1 MGLIGCGYQFSGMPM
16 PSLND
21 ISLRQLEY
29 LVAVADLLGF
39 RRAAERCHVSQ
50 PALSA
55 QIQQLEDVLGVKVFE
70 RDKRRVMLT
79 PAGEELVARA
89 RRVLTEAGDILAT
102 ASRLS
107 DPFAGDLQLG
117 VIPTIAPYVLPE
129 VVPALVKQY
138 PRLRLR
144 LREDKTELLV
154 RALEEG
160 RLDAALLALVPELGD
175 LEHAVIA
182 EDPFVV
188 AAPPGH
194 PLAKKKQV
202 QLGDL
207 DEENVLL
214 LEDGHCF
221 RSQALA
227 LCTRIGAR
235 EVDFRATSL
244 TTLAQ
249 MVMSGQNA
257 ITLLPSLSVPIENRL
272 EQLVVR
278 PFAGPAPSRTLA
290 LVWRPGYPRADALR
304 EIAGTLRSVWPGLK
318 AAAKRS

>member
-1 MGLIGCGYQFSGMPM
+1 MGLIGWGYQFPKRM

-29 LVAVADLLGF
+29 VVAVADLLGF
-39 RRAAERCHVSQ
+39 RRAAEHCHVSQ

-55 QIQQLEDVLGVKVFE
+55 QIQQLEDVLGVKLFE

-79 PAGEELVARA
+79 AAGEDLVTRA
-89 RRVLTEAGDILAT
+89 RRVLTEAGDILSA
-102 ASRLS
+102 AARLS
-107 DPFAGDLQLG
+107 DPFSGSLHLG

-129 VVPALVKQY
+129 VVPALTKKY
-138 PRLRLR
+138 PRLQLR
-144 LREDKTELLV
+144 LREEKTELLV
-154 RALEEG
+154 RALNEG
-160 RLDAALLALVPELGD
+160 RLDTALLALEADLGD
-175 LEHAVIA
+175 LEHVVIA

-194 PLAKKKQV
+194 SLAKKKQV
-202 QLGDL
+202 QLRDL
-207 DEENVLL
+207 DEEEVLL

-221 RSQALA
+221 RGQALA
-227 LCTRIGAR
+227 LCTRVGAR

-249 MVMSGQNA
+249 MVMAGDSG
-257 ITLLPSLSVPIENRL
+257 ITLLPSLSVPLENRL
-272 EQLVVR
+272 GQLVVR
-278 PFAGPAPSRTLA
+278 PFSDPAPNRTLV

-304 EIAGTLRSVWPGLK
+304 ELAGTLRSVWPGLK
-318 AAAKRS
+318 GLAKHS

>member
-1 MGLIGCGYQFSGMPM
+1 M

-29 LVAVADLLGF
+29 VVAVADTLGF
-39 RRAAERCHVSQ
+39 RRAAEHCHVSQ

-55 QIQQLEDVLGVKVFE
+55 QIQHLEEVLGVKLFE

-79 PAGEELVARA
+79 AAGEELVARA
-89 RRVLTEAGDILAT
+89 RRVLTETGDILSA

-107 DPFAGDLQLG
+107 DPFSGVLQLG
-117 VIPTIAPYVLPE
+117 VIPTVAPYVLPE
-129 VVPALVKQY
+129 LVPAVMKKY
-138 PRLRLR
+138 PRLKLR
-144 LREDKTELLV
+144 LREEKTELLV
-154 RALEEG
+154 RGLEEG
-160 RLDAALLALVPELGD
+160 RLDAALVALDVELGD
-175 LEHAVIA
+175 VEQAVIA

-194 PLAKKKQV
+194 PVVRKERVPIK
-202 QLGDL
+202 DL

-221 RSQALA
+221 RQQALA
-227 LCTRIGAR
+227 LCRRVGAH

-249 MVMSGQNA
+249 MVMSGEGS
-257 ITLLPSLSVPIENRL
+257 ITLLPALSVPLENRL
-272 EQLVVR
+272 GQLAVR
-278 PFAGPAPSRTLA
+278 PLSPAPSRTLA
-290 LVWRPGYPRADALR
+290 LVWRPGYPRAEALR
-304 EIAGTLRSVWPGLK
+304 ALAETLRAAWPK
-318 AAAKRS
+318 PRDAAKR

>member
-1 MGLIGCGYQFSGMPM
+1 M

-29 LVAVADLLGF
+29 VVAVADLLGF
-39 RRAAERCHVSQ
+39 RKAAEHCHVSQ

-55 QIQQLEDVLGVKVFE
+55 QIQQLEEVLGVKLFE

-79 PAGEELVARA
+79 AAGEELVARA
-89 RRVLTEAGDILAT
+89 RRVLTETGDILSA

-107 DPFAGDLQLG
+107 DPFAGILQLG
-117 VIPTIAPYVLPE
+117 VIPTVAPYVLPE
-129 VVPALVKQY
+129 VVPAVMKKY
-138 PRLRLR
+138 PQLKLR
-144 LREDKTELLV
+144 LREEKTELLV
-154 RALEEG
+154 RGLEEG
-160 RLDAALLALVPELGD
+160 RLDAALVALDAELGD
-175 LEHAVIA
+175 VEQAVIA

-194 PLAKKKQV
+194 PVVKKAQV
-202 QLGDL
+202 PLRDL

-227 LCTRIGAR
+227 LCRRVGAH

-249 MVMSGQNA
+249 MVMSGEGS
-257 ITLLPSLSVPIENRL
+257 ITLLPALAVPLENRL
-272 EQLVVR
+272 GQLAIR
-278 PFAGPAPSRTLA
+278 PLTPAPSRTLA
-290 LVWRPGYPRADALR
+290 LVWRPGYPRADALH
-304 EIAGTLRSVWPGLK
+304 ALADTLRAAWPRPREL
-318 AAAKRS
+318 AKRP

>member
-1 MGLIGCGYQFSGMPM
+1 M

-29 LVAVADLLGF
+29 LVAVADVLGF

-55 QIQQLEDVLGVKVFE
+55 QIQQLEGVLGVKLFE

-89 RRVLTEAGDILAT
+89 RKVLTEAGDILSA
-102 ASRLS
+102 AARLT
-107 DPFAGDLQLG
+107 DPYSGPLQLG
-117 VIPTIAPYVLPE
+117 AIPTVAPYVLPE
-129 VVPALVKQY
+129 VVPALVKKY
-138 PRLRLR
+138 PRVQLR
-144 LREDKTELLV
+144 LREDKTSVLIRE
-154 RALEEG
+154 LEEG
-160 RLDAALLALVPELGD
+160 RLDAALLALDVELGAEV
-175 LEHAVIA
+175 EHAVIA

-194 PLAKKKQV
+194 PLQRKKQV
-202 QLGDL
+202 QFNDL
-207 DEENVLL
+207 DEEDVLL

-221 RSQALA
+221 RGQALA
-227 LCTRIGAR
+227 LCTRLGAR

-249 MVMSGQNA
+249 MVMSGNG
-257 ITLLPSLSVPIENRL
+257 ITLLPALAARLENRQG
-272 EQLVVR
+272 QLVVR
-278 PFAGPAPSRTLA
+278 PFASPAPSRTIA
-290 LVWRPGYPRADALR
+290 LVWRPGHPRADALR
-304 EIAGTLRSVWPGLK
+304 DMAGTLRSVWPR
-318 AAAKRS
+318 A

>member
-1 MGLIGCGYQFSGMPM
+1 M

-55 QIQQLEDVLGVKVFE
+55 QIQQLEDVLGVKLFE

-89 RRVLTEAGDILAT
+89 RKVLTEAGDILSA

-107 DPFAGDLQLG
+107 DPFAGPLSLG

-129 VVPALVKQY
+129 VIPALVKQF
-138 PRLRLR
+138 PRLQLR
-144 LREDKTELLV
+144 LREDKTEVLV
-154 RALEEG
+154 RDLQEG
-160 RLDAALLALVPELGD
+160 RLDTALLALVPEVGD
-175 LEHAVIA
+175 VEHAVIS

-194 PLAKKKQV
+194 PLEKKKQV
-202 QLGDL
+202 QFRDL

-214 LEDGHCF
+214 LADGHCF

-249 MVMSGQNA
+249 MVMSGA
-257 ITLLPSLSVPIENRL
+257 GGVTLLPALSVPIENRL
-272 EQLVVR
+272 GQLVVR
-278 PFAGPAPSRTLA
+278 PFSDPSPSRTLA
-290 LVWRPGYPRADALR
+290 LVWRPGYARTDTLRAL
-304 EIAGTLRSVWPGLK
+304 AGTLRSVWPGNK

>member
-1 MGLIGCGYQFSGMPM
+1 M

-129 VVPALVKQY
+129 VVPTLVKQY

-144 LREDKTELLV
+144 LREDYTELLV

-188 AAPPGH
+188 AVPPGH

-235 EVDFRATSL
+235 EVDYRATSL

-249 MVMSGQNA
+249 MVMSGVGA

-278 PFAGPAPSRTLA
+278 PFASPVPSRTLA
-290 LVWRPGYPRADALR
+290 LVWRPGYPRADALHGEVAR
-304 EIAGTLRSVWPGLK
+304 HLEQDVGHEE
-318 AAAKRS
+318 

>member
-1 MGLIGCGYQFSGMPM
+1 M

-29 LVAVADLLGF
+29 VVAVADVLGF

-55 QIQQLEDVLGVKVFE
+55 QIQQLEEVLGVKLFE
-70 RDKRRVMLT
+70 RGTRRVMLT
-79 PAGEELVARA
+79 AAGEELVARA
-89 RRVLTEAGDILAT
+89 RRVLTEAGDILSA

-107 DPFAGDLQLG
+107 DPFAGNLQLG
-117 VIPTIAPYVLPE
+117 VIPTVAPYVLPE

-144 LREDKTELLV
+144 LREEKTELLV
-154 RALEEG
+154 RALDEG
-160 RLDAALLALVPELGD
+160 RLDAALLALVPELGE
-175 LEHAVIA
+175 LEHTVIA

-194 PLAKKKQV
+194 PVAKLKQV
-202 QLGDL
+202 RLQDL

-221 RSQALA
+221 RSQALT

-249 MVMSGQNA
+249 MVMSGEGG
-257 ITLLPSLSVPIENRL
+257 ITLLPSLSVPTENRL
-272 EQLVVR
+272 GQLVVR
-278 PFAGPAPSRTLA
+278 SFAAPVPSRTIA

-304 EIAGTLRSVWPGLK
+304 ELAGTLRSVWPGHK
-318 AAAKRS
+318 GEAKRS